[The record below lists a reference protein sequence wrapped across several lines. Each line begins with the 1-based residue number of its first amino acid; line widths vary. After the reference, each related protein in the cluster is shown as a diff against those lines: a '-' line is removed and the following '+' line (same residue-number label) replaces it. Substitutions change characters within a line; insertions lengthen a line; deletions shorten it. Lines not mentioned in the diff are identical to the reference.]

1 MSIVSFGRDRE
12 LRKQRKA
19 LKARFCEWREV
30 NVTRR
35 KEAVPWIGNQLSFT
49 LMSILHF

>member
-19 LKARFCEWREV
+19 LKARFCEWRGV
-30 NVTRR
+30 NV
-35 KEAVPWIGNQLSFT
+35 KLLSV
-49 LMSILHF
+49 SIWRFCYE